1 MSIYNNDPLNER
13 GSASR
18 IGPQIVNEDGEI
30 NIPKF
35 ITNEQN
41 FIYFGEIILFL
52 FFVGVICAW
61 RLAKFC
67 NTTADHASE
76 VVFDLV
82 RGDRSILLERKRKK
96 EERKRSK
103 MLGSRRVSKKKLKQI
118 YTESWIV
125 IGGSGF
131 IGNAIVKKILKTRLA
146 AC

>member
-1 MSIYNNDPLNER
+1 MAIPKDAAAKNQIELASARMSIYSNDPLNER
-13 GSASR
+13 GSASH

-61 RLAKFC
+61 RLARFC

-82 RGDRSILLERKRKK
+82 RGDNSILLERKRIK
-96 EERKRSK
+96 EERKRNK
-103 MLGSRRVSKKKLKQI
+103 VLGSRRVSKKNSNKGI
-118 YTESWIV
+118 RSR
-125 IGGSGF
+125 G
-131 IGNAIVKKILKTRLA
+131 
-146 AC
+146 